1 MKKAI
6 EFIEKTPV
14 TKIVSSILIMAM
26 AVIMTMNVV
35 TRYVFNFSFK
45 WGDEILRY
53 MAVYLAFIGTAAAWE
68 YAGTHV
74 AVTLFVEKV
83 LPEKVRPAIRL
94 LSDIITLVFLGFVTR
109 YGFVL
114 VKKIQA
120 SHQASPALRVPM
132 YLVYMIVPICMII
145 SILHVIL
152 QIVHRKTFLY
162 PRE

>member
-1 MKKAI
+1 MKKLI
-6 EFIEKTPV
+6 EFIESTPI

-35 TRYVFNFSFK
+35 TRYIFGFSFK

-53 MAVYLAFIGTAAAWE
+53 MAVYLAFVGTAAAWE

-83 LPEKVRPAIRL
+83 LPAKVRPAVRL
-94 LSDIITLVFLGFVTR
+94 LSDIITLVFLGIVTY
-109 YGFVL
+109 YGFIL
-114 VKKIQA
+114 VGKVKA
-120 SHQASPALRVPM
+120 SNQASPALHFPM
-132 YLVYMIVPICMII
+132 FMVYGIVPVCMLV
-145 SILHVIL
+145 SILHVVL